1 MKFLSAVSE
10 RLSQNQSNQSK
21 KYPIIAIDGPAGSG
35 KSITAY
41 LLAKKLN
48 YLYLDTGAMYR
59 ALTLKAIKNKV
70 NTDDA
75 QALADLVGQTKISL
89 KLGSAQG
96 TRVFLDGKEVSSE
109 IRSPLVS
116 RYVSQVSTI
125 KEVREYLVS
134 LQRKIGSKSQVVA
147 EGRDIGTVVFPEA
160 TVKIFLTANLEER
173 INRRWQQ
180 LREKAG
186 SSLSRKEIEINV
198 RQRDLTDSQREISP
212 LKKASQAIIIDN
224 THLSISQAVEK
235 IWQIVQKALRKTG
248 YSSEK

>member
-1 MKFLSAVSE
+1 MKPLSAVSRRFSRE
-10 RLSQNQSNQSK
+10 QSNQGTRGL
-21 KYPIIAIDGPAGSG
+21 IVAIDGPAGSG

-75 QALADLVGQTKISL
+75 RALTDLASHTKIFL
-89 KLGSAQG
+89 KLGSSQG
-96 TRVFLDGKEVSSE
+96 TRVFLDGEEVSSK

-125 KEVREYLVS
+125 KEVREHLVS
-134 LQRKIGSKSQVVA
+134 LQRRIGSKGGVVA

-160 TVKIFLTANLEER
+160 EVKIFLTASFQER
-173 INRRWQQ
+173 VNRRWRQ
-180 LREKAG
+180 LREKI
-186 SSLSRKEIEINV
+186 SSLSRREIEINL
-198 RQRDLTDSQREISP
+198 RQRDLIDSQREISP
-212 LKKASQAIIIDN
+212 LKKAPQAIIVDN
-224 THLSISQAVEK
+224 THLNISQTVEK
-235 IWQIVQKALRKTG
+235 IWQIVRERLLKTG
-248 YSSEK
+248 CSSEK

>member
-1 MKFLSAVSE
+1 MKPLSVVSE
-10 RLSQNQSNQSK
+10 RLSQDQSDQSK
-21 KYPIIAIDGPAGSG
+21 KCPIIAIDGPAGSG

-70 NTDDA
+70 NTYDA

-89 KLGSAQG
+89 KIGSAQG
-96 TRVFLDGKEVSSE
+96 TRVFIDGKEVSSE

-134 LQRKIGSKSQVVA
+134 LQRKIGSKGEVVA

-160 TVKIFLTANLEER
+160 TVKIFLTANFEER
-173 INRRWQQ
+173 INRRWRQ
-180 LREKAG
+180 LREKVG
-186 SSLSRKEIEINV
+186 SLSRREIETNL
-198 RQRDLTDSQREISP
+198 RQRDLIDSQREISP
-212 LKKASQAIIIDN
+212 LKKAPQAITVDN
-224 THLSISQAVEK
+224 TRLNISQTVEK
-235 IWQIVQKALRKTG
+235 IRQIVQKVLCKTG

>member
-1 MKFLSAVSE
+1 MKSLSVVSE
-10 RLSQNQSNQSK
+10 RLSQGQSNQSK
-21 KYPIIAIDGPAGSG
+21 KCPIIAIDGPAGSG

-70 NTDDA
+70 NTYDA

-89 KLGSAQG
+89 KLGSEQG
-96 TRVFLDGKEVSSE
+96 TQVFIDGKEVSSE

-134 LQRKIGSKSQVVA
+134 LQRKIGSKGEIVA

-180 LREKAG
+180 LREKVG
-186 SSLSRKEIEINV
+186 SLSRREIEINL
-198 RQRDLTDSQREISP
+198 RQRDLIDSQREISP
-212 LKKASQAIIIDN
+212 LKKAPQAITVDN
-224 THLSISQAVEK
+224 TGLNISQTVEK
-235 IWQIVQKALRKTG
+235 IRQIVQKVLWKTG

>member
-1 MKFLSAVSE
+1 MKPLSVVSE
-10 RLSQNQSNQSK
+10 RLSQDQSDQSK
-21 KYPIIAIDGPAGSG
+21 KCPIIAIDGPAGSG

-70 NTDDA
+70 NTYDA
-75 QALADLVGQTKISL
+75 QAMADLVGQTKISL
-89 KLGSAQG
+89 KIGSTQG
-96 TRVFLDGKEVSSE
+96 TRVFIDGKEVSSE

-134 LQRKIGSKSQVVA
+134 LQRKIGSKGEVVA

-173 INRRWQQ
+173 INRRWRQ
-180 LREKAG
+180 LREKVG
-186 SSLSRKEIEINV
+186 SLSRREIETNL
-198 RQRDLTDSQREISP
+198 RQRDLIDSQREISP
-212 LKKASQAIIIDN
+212 LKKAPQAITVDN
-224 THLSISQAVEK
+224 TRLNISQTVEK
-235 IWQIVQKALRKTG
+235 IRQIVQKALWKTG

>member
-1 MKFLSAVSE
+1 MKPLSVVSE
-10 RLSQNQSNQSK
+10 RLSQGQSK
-21 KYPIIAIDGPAGSG
+21 KCPIIAIDGPAGSG

-70 NTDDA
+70 NTYDA

-89 KLGSAQG
+89 KLGSEQG
-96 TRVFLDGKEVSSE
+96 TRVFIDGKEVSSE

-134 LQRKIGSKSQVVA
+134 LQREIGSKGEVVA

-173 INRRWQQ
+173 INRRWRQ
-180 LREKAG
+180 LREKVG
-186 SSLSRKEIEINV
+186 SLSRREIEINL
-198 RQRDLTDSQREISP
+198 RQRDLIDSQREISP
-212 LKKASQAIIIDN
+212 LKKAPQAITVDN
-224 THLSISQAVEK
+224 TRLNISQTVEK
-235 IWQIVQKALRKTG
+235 IRQIVQKVLWKTG

>member
-1 MKFLSAVSE
+1 MKSLSVVSE
-10 RLSQNQSNQSK
+10 RLSQGQSNQSK
-21 KYPIIAIDGPAGSG
+21 KCPIIAIDGPAGSG

-70 NTDDA
+70 NTYDV

-96 TRVFLDGKEVSSE
+96 TRVFVDGKEVSSE

-134 LQRKIGSKSQVVA
+134 LQRKIGSKGEVVA

-160 TVKIFLTANLEER
+160 TVKIFLTADLEER
-173 INRRWQQ
+173 INRRWRQ
-180 LREKAG
+180 LREKVG
-186 SSLSRKEIEINV
+186 SLSRREIETNL
-198 RQRDLTDSQREISP
+198 RQRDLIDSQREISP
-212 LKKASQAIIIDN
+212 LKKAPQAITVDN
-224 THLSISQAVEK
+224 TRLNISQTVEK
-235 IWQIVQKALRKTG
+235 IRQIVQKVLWKTG

>member
-1 MKFLSAVSE
+1 MKSLSVVSE
-10 RLSQNQSNQSK
+10 RLSQGQSNQSK
-21 KYPIIAIDGPAGSG
+21 KCPIIAIDGPAGSG

-70 NTDDA
+70 NTYDA

-96 TRVFLDGKEVSSE
+96 TRVFVDGKEVSSE

-134 LQRKIGSKSQVVA
+134 LQRKIGSKGEVVA

-160 TVKIFLTANLEER
+160 TVKIFLTADLEER
-173 INRRWQQ
+173 INRRWRQ
-180 LREKAG
+180 LREKVG
-186 SSLSRKEIEINV
+186 SLSRREIEANL
-198 RQRDLTDSQREISP
+198 RQRDLIDSQREISP
-212 LKKASQAIIIDN
+212 LKKAPQAITVDN
-224 THLSISQAVEK
+224 TRLNISQTVEK
-235 IWQIVQKALRKTG
+235 IRQIVQKVLWKTG